1 MRISDWSSDV
11 CSSDL
16 GPLRRVKSVI
26 AIRSLAMRKG
36 MALLMVA
43 LLGGCNLAPP
53 HVRPDLPTAADYP
66 PSYAGDATLGQR
78 AVEIGWRDF
87 FSDPRLEQLVATA
100 LVSNSDLAI
109 AIRSEADRV
118 GKDGV
123 STF

>member
-1 MRISDWSSDV
+1 MSTALFFIFRCVVGSV
-11 CSSDL
+11 RG

-87 FSDPRLEQLVATA
+87 FKIGRAHV
-100 LVSNSDLAI
+100 
-109 AIRSEADRV
+109 
-118 GKDGV
+118 
-123 STF
+123 